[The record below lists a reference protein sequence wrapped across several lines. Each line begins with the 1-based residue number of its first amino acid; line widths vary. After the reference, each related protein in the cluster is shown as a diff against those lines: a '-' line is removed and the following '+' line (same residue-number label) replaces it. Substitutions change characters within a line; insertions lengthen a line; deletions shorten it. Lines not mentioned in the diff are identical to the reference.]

1 MIFLSESEVASLL
14 PIGDVL
20 TALEAAFHAQ
30 AEGKISMPLR
40 TIATSGGGLLGA
52 MPAAISGEG
61 AALGAKLVTFF
72 PGNAATGVHTH
83 QALIVLFDP
92 GSGQPR
98 ALMDGRLITEIRTA
112 ATSALATRALARA
125 DARVLAIIGTGV
137 QARAH
142 VAALAEVMNVDELRT
157 WGRTAKAAAGVA
169 DFARKR
175 GVHARVASTVTDAC
189 HGAGVVCTVTSARE
203 PIVTATDIDPGTHVN
218 AVGFAGITARELP
231 SDLMARARI
240 FVDSV
245 EGALNESGN
254 IVLAAREGM
263 LPAKPVL
270 TRLCDVLAGR
280 AAGRHERDDIT
291 IFDSLGIAIEDLAC
305 ARLVFERAR
314 AGKIGTLLR
323 L

>member
-1 MIFLSESEVASLL
+1 MIFLTENEVASLL
-14 PIGDVL
+14 PMGDVL
-20 TALEAAFHAQ
+20 TALEAAFYAQ

-40 TIATSGGGLLGA
+40 TLATSGSGILGA

-83 QALIVLFDP
+83 QALIALFDP
-92 GSGQPR
+92 GSGEPQ
-98 ALMDGRLITEIRTA
+98 AIMDGRFITEIRTA
-112 ATSALATRALARA
+112 ATSALATRALARS
-125 DARVLAIIGTGV
+125 DARVLAILGTGV

-142 VAALAEVMNVDELRT
+142 VAALAEVMNVDELRI
-157 WGRTAKAAAGVA
+157 WGRTAKVAAEVA

-175 GVHARVASTVTDAC
+175 GLHSRVAATVTDAC
-189 HGAGVVCTVTSARE
+189 HGADVVCTVTSARD

-218 AVGFAGITARELP
+218 AVGFAGLTARELAG
-231 SDLMARARI
+231 DLVARARI

-254 IVLAAREGM
+254 IVLAVREGQ
-263 LPAKPVL
+263 LPAKPAL
-270 TRLCDVLAGR
+270 TQLCDVLAGR
-280 AAGRHERDDIT
+280 APGRHDRDDIT

-314 AGKIGTLLR
+314 AGKIGTSVR